1 MRILLN
7 TLYVTTPEAYLSK
20 DGLNVVVSVKQ
31 DEVFR
36 IPVHNIEQ
44 IVTFGYM
51 GASPGLMKLCADN
64 VSSRNHY
71 YVSVA
76 SPGLMKLCAD
86 NGVGLTFLSPQGR
99 YISRSQGPTRGNV
112 LLRKAQYRLS
122 DEPNYALHLSKLFI
136 AGKIQ
141 NYRNILRRFVRDNGS
156 DEAVEIVA
164 ENLLR
169 CKRKVLNADNV
180 DSVRGIEGEAANY
193 YFGVFPRL
201 ILNQKADFAFNGRN
215 RRPPK
220 DAVNAMLSF
229 VYTLI
234 CNDMASA
241 LETVG
246 LDPYVGFLHTLR
258 PGRASLALD
267 MMEELRAYLG
277 DRLVLSLINRKQI
290 SIKDFLKQ
298 GDEGIVMTDSG
309 RKTIISAWQSRKR
322 EQITHPY
329 LNEKVSIGLLPY
341 IQSMLLAR
349 FIRRD
354 LEDYPVFLIN

>member
-7 TLYVTTPEAYLSK
+7 TLYVTTPESYLSK
-20 DGLNVVVSVKQ
+20 DGLNIVVSVKQ
-31 DEVFR
+31 NEIFR
-36 IPVHNIEQ
+36 VPIHNIEQ

-64 VSSRNHY
+64 SVSL
-71 YVSVA
+71 V
-76 SPGLMKLCAD
+76 
-86 NGVGLTFLSPQGR
+86 FLSPQGR
-99 YISRSQGPTRGNV
+99 YISRMQGATKGNV
-112 LLRKAQYRLS
+112 LLRKAQYKYS
-122 DEPNYALHLSKLFI
+122 DELDYSLHLCKLFI
-136 AGKIQ
+136 GGKIQ
-141 NYRNILRRFVRDNGS
+141 NYRNILRRFIRDNGNN
-156 DEAVEIVA
+156 EAIETAA
-164 ENLLR
+164 EELLK
-169 CKRKVLNADNV
+169 CKRKVLQADFI
-180 DSVRGIEGEAANY
+180 DSVRGIEGEAATY
-193 YFGVFPRL
+193 YFSVFSKL
-201 ILNQKADFAFNGRN
+201 LLNQKEDFVFEGRS

-234 CNDMASA
+234 YNDMTAA

-246 LDPYVGFLHTLR
+246 LDPYVGFMHTLR

-290 SIKDFLKQ
+290 TIKDFMQQ
-298 GDEGIVMTDSG
+298 GQDGIIMTDTG
-309 RKTIISAWQSRKR
+309 RKTILSAWQNRKK

-329 LNEKVSIGLLPY
+329 LGEKVSIGLLPY

-349 FIRRD
+349 FIRKD
-354 LEDYPVFLIN
+354 LDDYPVFLIK

>member
-31 DEVFR
+31 EEIFR
-36 IPVHNIEQ
+36 IPIHNIEQ

-51 GASPGLMKLCADN
+51 GASPGLMKLCADSN
-64 VSSRNHY
+64 VS
-71 YVSVA
+71 
-76 SPGLMKLCAD
+76 
-86 NGVGLTFLSPQGR
+86 LTFLSPQGR
-99 YISRSQGPTRGNV
+99 YVSRSQGPTRGNV
-112 LLRKAQYRLS
+112 LLRKAQYRYS
-122 DEPNYALHLSKLFI
+122 DDASYALHLCKLFVG
-136 AGKIQ
+136 GKIQ
-141 NYRNILRRFVRDNGS
+141 NYRNILRRFIRDNGA
-156 DEAVEIVA
+156 DEAIACAA
-164 ENLLR
+164 EELKR
-169 CKRKVLNADNV
+169 CKDKVFAADNP
-180 DSVRGIEGEAANY
+180 DSVRGIEGEAATA
-193 YFGVFPRL
+193 YFRVFSHL
-201 ILNQKADFAFNGRN
+201 LLNQKDNFVFEGRN

-234 CNDMASA
+234 CNDVTAA

-246 LDPYVGFLHTLR
+246 LDPYVGFMHTLR

-290 SIKDFLKQ
+290 TIKDFVRQ

-309 RKTIISAWQSRKR
+309 RKTILTAWQSRKK

-329 LNEKVSIGLLPY
+329 LNERVSIGLIPHV
-341 IQSMLLAR
+341 QSMLLAR
-349 FIRRD
+349 FIRKELD
-354 LEDYPVFLIN
+354 DYPVFLIK

>member
-31 DEVFR
+31 NEIFR
-36 IPVHNIEQ
+36 IPIHNIEQ

-51 GASPGLMKLCADN
+51 GASPGLMKLCADSG
-64 VSSRNHY
+64 VS
-71 YVSVA
+71 
-76 SPGLMKLCAD
+76 
-86 NGVGLTFLSPQGR
+86 LTFLSPQGR
-99 YISRSQGPTRGNV
+99 YISRSQGPTKGNV
-112 LLRKAQYRLS
+112 LLRKAQYKNS
-122 DEPNYALHLSKLFI
+122 DEPNSSLHLCKLFI
-136 AGKIQ
+136 GGKIQ
-141 NYRNILRRFVRDNGS
+141 NCRNILRRFIRDNGEN
-156 DEAVEIVA
+156 EAISNAA
-164 ENLLR
+164 ECLLR
-169 CKRKVLNADNV
+169 CKRNVLSATSI
-180 DSVRGIEGEAANY
+180 DSIRGTEGEAATC
-193 YFGVFPRL
+193 YFGVFPHL
-201 ILNQKADFAFNGRN
+201 ILSQKADFVFEGRN

-234 CNDMASA
+234 CNDMTSA
-241 LETVG
+241 LEAVG
-246 LDPYVGFLHTLR
+246 LDPYVGFMHTLR

-290 SIKDFLKQ
+290 TIKDFIKQ
-298 GDEGIVMTDSG
+298 GDEGIVMTDLG
-309 RKTIISAWQSRKR
+309 RKTIISAWQSRKK

-341 IQSMLLAR
+341 IQAMLLAR
-349 FIRRD
+349 FIRKD
-354 LEDYPVFLIN
+354 LDDYPVFLIK